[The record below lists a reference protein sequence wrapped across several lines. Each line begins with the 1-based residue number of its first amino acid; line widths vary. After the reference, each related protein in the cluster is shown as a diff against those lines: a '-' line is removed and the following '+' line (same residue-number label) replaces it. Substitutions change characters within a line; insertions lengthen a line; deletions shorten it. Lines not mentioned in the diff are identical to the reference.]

1 MLILLNTLH
10 IFMKHFLHQFLCFK
24 HTSKASAS
32 MKYKTT
38 DPSIIPAVCPQHCPL
53 TKTLCAFITYPLLLS
68 VLSSRPL
75 IADRKSGMEKDTCRL
90 NIDAWNNIRR
100 LHWFFFFFF
109 FYYIIF
115 GHVFLAFLPLEPF
128 TADNITFPCKVH
140 WWNLKGILKVQNRP
154 GKVRS

>member
-1 MLILLNTLH
+1 
-10 IFMKHFLHQFLCFK
+10 
-24 HTSKASAS
+24 

-90 NIDAWNNIRR
+90 NIDAGNNIRR
-100 LHWFFFFFF
+100 LASLFVSFSAL
-109 FYYIIF
+109 YT
-115 GHVFLAFLPLEPF
+115 VA
-128 TADNITFPCKVH
+128 K
-140 WWNLKGILKVQNRP
+140 R
-154 GKVRS
+154 